1 MPRVIKRY
9 ENRKLYD
16 TEAKKYVSL
25 AKLGEMIRKG
35 MEVRVIDNVSGEDI
49 TTQTLTQVILE
60 EGKRGKDLLPS
71 DILHNVIRWG
81 SSFFED
87 SLKQI
92 RASVEKMITQ
102 PLQQLVEETQSAD
115 MEKISTRI
123 AELEKLIK
131 RLEEDIEKKK

>member
-1 MPRVIKRY
+1 MPRIIKRY

-16 TEAKKYVSL
+16 TEEKKYVSL
-25 AKLGEMIRKG
+25 AELGEMIRKG
-35 MEVRVIDNVSGEDI
+35 MEIKVIENVSGEDI

-60 EGKRGKDLLPS
+60 EGKKGKDLLPS
-71 DILHNVIRWG
+71 DLLHNVIRWG

-102 PLQQLVEETQSAD
+102 PLQQLVEETPSAD

-123 AELEKLIK
+123 AELEKLIE
-131 RLEEDIEKKK
+131 RLEKDIEKKR

>member
-1 MPRVIKRY
+1 MPRIIKRY

-16 TEAKKYVSL
+16 TEDKKYISL
-25 AKLGEMIRKG
+25 ADLREMIRQG
-35 MEVRVIDNVSGEDI
+35 LEVKVIDNVSGEDI

-60 EGKRGKDLLPS
+60 EGKKGKALLPS

-92 RASVEKMITQ
+92 RASVEKMITE
-102 PLQQLVEETQSAD
+102 PLQYLVEEAQPAD
-115 MEKISTRI
+115 MEKIKNRI
-123 AELEKLIK
+123 NELEKLIE
-131 RLEEDIEKKK
+131 RLEKDIERS